1 MRILFFLQ
9 CLGVGGVERQ
19 IFLLADHLGRRGHR
33 VSIAALHTFDQN
45 WKWFWNPDS
54 VQVQLFFSKTPRGA
68 LSAASQLIKATLKL
82 RSLLKGEDIQL
93 MYSTQWAISNF
104 IAWLATRGM
113 PDTALIWSVRGSGSK
128 TTRYRIDWKMALLS
142 HLCKWV
148 SPSVPLSISNSEAG
162 YVSRKARGYR
172 CQKNVVIF
180 NGADVDQFRPDS
192 EARVR
197 VRSEWAIP
205 ENEKLIGLVGRL
217 DPVKDHSTFFTAAA
231 LLADERKDVRFV
243 CIGDGPQ
250 TYRIQLQRLSQELG
264 LTERLI
270 WAGAREDMPAVYN
283 AMDIV
288 CSSSLREGFPNVIAE
303 AMACGV
309 PCVVT
314 DVGDSAKIVGDMGI
328 VVPLDNP
335 HMLAGGLRT
344 MLQKLHET
352 NPDLLRERIVRYF
365 SVETMVE
372 ATERILIETCSGRVE
387 AISASRYGEMK

>member
-19 IFLLADHLGRRGHR
+19 IFLLADHLGRRGHH
-33 VSIAALHTFDQN
+33 VSIAALHTLDQN

-54 VQVQLFFSKTPRGA
+54 VQVQPFFSKTPRGA

-82 RSLLKGEDIQL
+82 RSLLKREDIQL
-93 MYSTQWAISNF
+93 VYSTQWAISEF

-113 PDTALIWSVRGSGSK
+113 PNTKLIWCSRGGAGSK
-128 TTRYRIDWKMALLS
+128 KVSYRRNWKIALLS

-148 SPSVPLSISNSEAG
+148 SASVPLMISISEA
-162 YVSRKARGYR
+162 VHDSLKAKGYR

-180 NGADVDQFRPDS
+180 NGIDADYFRPNS
-192 EARVR
+192 EAGAQA
-197 VRSEWAIP
+197 RSKWDIF

-217 DPVKDHSTFFTAAA
+217 DPVKDHPTFLRAAT
-231 LLADERKDVRFV
+231 LLANEREDVRFV
-243 CIGDGPQ
+243 CVGDGPQ
-250 TYRIQLQRLSQELG
+250 PYRSQLQQLSQELG

-283 AMDIV
+283 ALDIV
-288 CSSSLREGFPNVIAE
+288 CSPSYREGFSNVIAE

-314 DVGDSAKIVGDMGI
+314 DAGDSAKIVADMGV
-328 VVPLDNP
+328 VVPPGDA
-335 HMLAGGLRT
+335 HILAGGLRT

-352 NPDLLRERIVRYF
+352 NPDLLRERIVRHF

-387 AISASRYGEMK
+387 AINASRHGDE